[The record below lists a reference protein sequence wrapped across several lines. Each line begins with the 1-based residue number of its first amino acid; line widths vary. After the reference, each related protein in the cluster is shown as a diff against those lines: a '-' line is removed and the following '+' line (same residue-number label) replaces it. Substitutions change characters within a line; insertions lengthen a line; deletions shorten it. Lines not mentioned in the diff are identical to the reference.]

1 MPARILEGKPLA
13 TGIKQTLKS
22 EIAAL
27 KRTLRVAAI
36 HVGNDPAA
44 ELYMAMQK
52 KACEGVG
59 IEYAP
64 QRFPDTVSEADLC
77 QTIERFN
84 EDAGVTG
91 ITIHLPLPKHVNTS
105 NVLRTISPTKDI
117 EATHPLN
124 LGLLASGPH
133 SPSPVA
139 ATGAVEL
146 LKSAVPSLKGLH
158 VVVVGRSVMVG
169 RPAALLLLHD
179 KEAPTPT
186 ICHTGTKDLGA
197 ETRRA
202 DVIIAA
208 TGKAHLIRGTMIKP
222 GAVVIDIGINELNGK
237 VVGDV
242 QFDEAKD
249 VASMITPV
257 PGGVGPV
264 ALAVFLRN
272 ILACARTVRLI

>member
-1 MPARILEGKPLA
+1 MPAKILEGKTLA
-13 TGIKQTLKS
+13 GEIKQKLKS
-22 EIAAL
+22 EIASL

-44 ELYMAMQK
+44 ELYMNMQK

-59 IEYAP
+59 IEYHIE
-64 QRFPDTVSEADLC
+64 RMPDTVSEGDLC
-77 QTIERFN
+77 QIVERLN
-84 EDAGVTG
+84 KDAKVTG
-91 ITIHLPLPKHVNTS
+91 ITVHLPLPKHVNT
-105 NVLRTISPTKDI
+105 NKVLRTIAPAKDI

-146 LKSAVPSLKGLH
+146 LKSAVPSLKGLN

-179 KEAPTPT
+179 REAPTPT

-208 TGKAHLIRGTMIKP
+208 TGKAHLIRGNMIKP

-242 QFDEAKD
+242 HFDEASQ

-272 ILACARTVRLI
+272 ILACAKSHA